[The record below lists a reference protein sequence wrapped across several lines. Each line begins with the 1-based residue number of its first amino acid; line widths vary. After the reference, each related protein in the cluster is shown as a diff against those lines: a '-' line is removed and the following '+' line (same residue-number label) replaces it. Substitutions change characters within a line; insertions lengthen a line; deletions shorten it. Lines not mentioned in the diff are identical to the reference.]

1 MPSVFWRL
9 LAACL
14 AVLCWAQPVG
24 ATSLSDASA
33 VPHLDTAGQDGYRD
47 FLEAGA
53 HRAFV
58 IAPGG
63 AWAWKADSD
72 TAQDARREAL
82 QACQNRSGQTCWPYA
97 VDDRVEFDAQKWP
110 TLWGPFLNR
119 AQAGKARLGKE
130 RGDRFFDLAFKSPA
144 GKTMKVSD
152 LRGKVLVLHFWASW
166 CPPCRREMPE
176 LQKLA
181 QALGTASGIQL
192 VLLQVRENFATSSQ
206 WAQQEHL
213 SLPLYD
219 AGMLDR
225 STDYLVL
232 ANGKTL
238 PDRMLAS
245 AFPTTYILDKHGLV
259 VFSHAGPI
267 EGWLQYSPFLRDVAA
282 KSGK

>member
-1 MPSVFWRL
+1 
-9 LAACL
+9 
-14 AVLCWAQPVG
+14 
-24 ATSLSDASA
+24 
-33 VPHLDTAGQDGYRD
+33 
-47 FLEAGA
+47 
-53 HRAFV
+53 
-58 IAPGG
+58 
-63 AWAWKADSD
+63 
-72 TAQDARREAL
+72 
-82 QACQNRSGQTCWPYA
+82 
-97 VDDRVEFDAQKWP
+97 
-110 TLWGPFLNR
+110 
-119 AQAGKARLGKE
+119 
-130 RGDRFFDLAFKSPA
+130 
-144 GKTMKVSD
+144 
-152 LRGKVLVLHFWASW
+152 
-166 CPPCRREMPE
+166 MPE

-181 QALGTASGIQL
+181 QSLGTASGIQL
-192 VLLQVRENFATSSQ
+192 VLLQVRENFAMSSQ
-206 WAQQEHL
+206 WAQQQHL